1 MDTNQQEK
9 TEIGDKQQVVLK
21 MIAYPQMYRIERL
34 VDADSVEELKQSDQF
49 TRFGFYAH
57 LGSLADH
64 IQDIK
69 ISLTN
74 LEANTFYSEFN

>member
-1 MDTNQQEK
+1 MDTQQQDK
-9 TEIGDKQQVVLK
+9 IEIGNKPQVVLK

-34 VDADSVEELKQSDQF
+34 IDSDLVDELKSSDQSS
-49 TRFGFYAH
+49 RFGYFAH

-64 IQDIK
+64 IQDIR

-74 LEANTFYSEFN
+74 LEANTFYTEFK